1 MVRNGVRPRGRGKA
15 YLNIPDEK
23 IIKYLNPTPGPLS
36 MLFLSLH
43 SYYFT
48 FKCKNVSML
57 FPLPSSHIISH
68 IISSICEKCLCSY
81 SHSVRKLLDVPRR
94 YKLFVPKFVST
105 LAKMSHNVKDNDP
118 KLFLPL
124 YLWWRKSVFLW
135 TYLFTIKSILCSS
148 QTCVLLLLVLAQFVP
163 FLQKKNIF
171 LVIVLLV

>member
-1 MVRNGVRPRGRGKA
+1 MGRGKA

-36 MLFLSLH
+36 MLFPLH

-68 IISSICEKCLCSY
+68 IISSICEKCLCLY
-81 SHSVRKLLDVPRR
+81 SHSVRKLLDVPGR

-105 LAKMSHNVKDNDP
+105 LAKMSHNVRSQAVFASVSLVKKICFFNE
-118 KLFLPL
+118 LIFLPS
-124 YLWWRKSVFLW
+124 KVF
-135 TYLFTIKSILCSS
+135 
-148 QTCVLLLLVLAQFVP
+148 CVVVRLVYFY
-163 FLQKKNIF
+163 F
-171 LVIVLLV
+171 